1 MLNDNNPKTMK
12 QNGSL
17 KNDLNENKPSTE
29 DRHTELNDREDN
41 SLNKTEKLPKEDIID
56 KLFRG
61 FMAFFFA
68 VFLSAIIAGM
78 LEVAQNWEIPFG
90 SLPMIAITT
99 FFYYPC
105 YKILTWMGFFR
116 QK

>member
-1 MLNDNNPKTMK
+1 MK

-17 KNDLNENKPSTE
+17 KNDLDVNESSSE
-29 DRHTELNDREDN
+29 DRRTELNNRGDN
-41 SLNKTEKLPKEDIID
+41 SPNKTKELPKEDVID

-61 FMAFFFA
+61 LTAFFLA
-68 VFLSAIIAGM
+68 VFLSAVIAGM

-99 FFYYPC
+99 FLYYPC
-105 YKILTWMGFFR
+105 YKILTLMGFFR

>member
-1 MLNDNNPKTMK
+1 MK

-17 KNDLNENKPSTE
+17 KNDLNKDKSSTE
-29 DRHTELNDREDN
+29 DRHTELSSREDN

-61 FMAFFFA
+61 LTAFFLA

-78 LEVAQNWEIPFG
+78 LEVAQDWEIPFG

-99 FFYYPC
+99 FLYYLC
-105 YKILTWMGFFR
+105 YKILTLMGFFR

>member
-1 MLNDNNPKTMK
+1 MK

-17 KNDLNENKPSTE
+17 KNDLDKDKSSIE
-29 DRHTELNDREDN
+29 DRRTELNNREDN
-41 SLNKTEKLPKEDIID
+41 SPNKTKELPKEDIID

-68 VFLSAIIAGM
+68 VFLGAIIAGM
-78 LEVAQNWEIPFG
+78 LEVAQNWEISFG

-99 FFYYPC
+99 FLYYPC

>member
-1 MLNDNNPKTMK
+1 MNHHR
-12 QNGSL
+12 SL
-17 KNDLNENKPSTE
+17 KNDLSKDKSSAE
-29 DRHTELNDREDN
+29 DRRTELNNREDN

-61 FMAFFFA
+61 FTAFFLA

-90 SLPMIAITT
+90 SLPMIVITT